1 MMMGQNYTKYFL
13 TYYMNQNMRWPLS
26 SSTTYLEIHLYFV
39 ILIFFLTFESGNG
52 YKEVKSL
59 SCLSF
64 IIRLLVFV
72 CHLINLRFRW
82 PRICRYILRIIWL
95 WSLSDSM
102 KIWCEIPITSTRKG
116 AYFFIHVSYLK
127 QFKKM
132 KIVCT
137 FKRSPETMS

>member
-1 MMMGQNYTKYFL
+1 M
-13 TYYMNQNMRWPLS
+13 
-26 SSTTYLEIHLYFV
+26 
-39 ILIFFLTFESGNG
+39 
-52 YKEVKSL
+52 SL

-127 QFKKM
+127 QFKKI

-137 FKRSPETMS
+137 FKRLYQTMSWLLRYLCRAIDKLLFSRIYFKYRHFPNVLFRIYLFYIWQLTNR